1 MCSSKQNE
9 VPEFLPVS
17 TFEVCCGDGVERMIF
32 FLIKP
37 YLYYEIRKMYKDTYE
52 YRYGTTGYRD
62 SCTTKHAKKPL
73 EKAENTR
80 RTLASVRSILIGKLR
95 HRP

>member
-1 MCSSKQNE
+1 
-9 VPEFLPVS
+9 
-17 TFEVCCGDGVERMIF
+17 
-32 FLIKP
+32 
-37 YLYYEIRKMYKDTYE
+37 MYKDTYE

-95 HRP
+95 RRP